1 MKTQACC
8 VCGVDDARTL
18 VGVVLLGG
26 SRTTLCGSHA
36 LMHRRAHS
44 TARDERELR
53 AELRDRRA
61 PQSARDRR
69 GGADE
74 LGASLVVA
82 FVGERRA
89 AERRRR
95 P

>member
-1 MKTQACC
+1 METRACC
-8 VCGVDDARTL
+8 VCGVEDARAL

-26 SRTTLCGSHA
+26 SRATLCGSHA
-36 LMHRRAHS
+36 LMHRRS
-44 TARDERELR
+44 RSVARTERELR
-53 AELRDRRA
+53 TELRDRRA
-61 PQSARDRR
+61 DRAARDRR

-89 AERRRR
+89 ADRRRGS
-95 P
+95 